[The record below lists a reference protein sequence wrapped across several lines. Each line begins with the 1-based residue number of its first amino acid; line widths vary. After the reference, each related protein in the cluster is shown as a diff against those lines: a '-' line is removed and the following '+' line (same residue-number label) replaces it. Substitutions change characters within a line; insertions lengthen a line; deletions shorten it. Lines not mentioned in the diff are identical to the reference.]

1 MEVKLKIIDII
12 SLSKEILPDS
22 DFYISI
28 NKQDFLYSKIL
39 NKELELGNIQLL
51 EIEIKRNS
59 PKAIIASNKIEVNKF
74 LSKKLSAVT
83 HWISLYYISQKNEEN
98 IKLKIELS
106 FKKCNNHIKN
116 SNIQI
121 NKKNPRLIPANSFKK
136 LNDNLNKTPNNK
148 NNTFKSKIRHYST
161 KEEKYSIKNYIG
173 NIPNKNSKKHSSNII
188 TKKFIN
194 KSFGNSENEENSSIH
209 RELSDETLSCKR
221 NLMNVTNHKKNS
233 LTNSIKRKPKYNKF
247 QKKERKYSTEEKIPK
262 LMNFEK
268 EIVKQNLYNINEA
281 FINDIETEEII
292 PYLENDLFTLE
303 GDEQSN
309 GLENLSPKN
318 IFLNIKNDFEIFYT
332 KGYLNSLELNY
343 KSLKLECELCIE
355 KAIDI
360 ILAYHNARKSIVN
373 KRKKYCKI
381 LKVFIE
387 KFQEIR
393 KKKIK
398 RENLIK
404 SKEDKKLFLC
414 NLKDIEES
422 NNEIYKNN
430 SEIELRFF
438 KQFFQEKNK
447 FNLEK
452 KENLLQIFKQIYIQ
466 NIKLLKNNSNANL
479 IIGKY
484 FKEIKL
490 ILETEKKTKNLYK
503 TKFKINNKN
512 KRKIL
517 QERNNSY
524 SNKSINSEQNQK
536 KNSNIKNNYEN
547 HLE

>member
-12 SLSKEILPDS
+12 ALSKEILPES

-59 PKAIIASNKIEVNKF
+59 PKATIASNKIEVNKF

-83 HWISLYYISQKNEEN
+83 HWISLYYISQKNEDN

-106 FKKCNNHIKN
+106 FKKYHNHIKN

-121 NKKNPRLIPANSFKK
+121 NKKNPRLIPTNSFKK

-173 NIPNKNSKKHSSNII
+173 NIPNKNSKKHNSNII

-343 KSLKLECELCIE
+343 KSLKLECGLCIE

-404 SKEDKKLFLC
+404 SKEDKKLFSC

-536 KNSNIKNNYEN
+536 KNSNIKNNNEN

>member
-12 SLSKEILPDS
+12 ALSKEILPES

-59 PKAIIASNKIEVNKF
+59 PKATIASNKIEVNKF

-83 HWISLYYISQKNEEN
+83 HWISLYYISQKNEDN

-173 NIPNKNSKKHSSNII
+173 NIPNKNSKKHNSNII

-343 KSLKLECELCIE
+343 KSLKLECGLCFE

-404 SKEDKKLFLC
+404 SKEDKKLFSF

>member
-12 SLSKEILPDS
+12 ALSKEILPES

-59 PKAIIASNKIEVNKF
+59 PKATIASNKIEVNKL

-404 SKEDKKLFLC
+404 SKEDKKLFSC

-536 KNSNIKNNYEN
+536 KNSNIKNNHEN

>member
-12 SLSKEILPDS
+12 ALSKEILPES

-59 PKAIIASNKIEVNKF
+59 PKATIASNKIEVNKL

-83 HWISLYYISQKNEEN
+83 HWISLYYISQKNEDN

-106 FKKCNNHIKN
+106 FKKYNNHIKN

-121 NKKNPRLIPANSFKK
+121 NKKNPRLIPTNSFKK

-536 KNSNIKNNYEN
+536 KNSNIKNNHEN

>member
-12 SLSKEILPDS
+12 ALSKEILPES

-59 PKAIIASNKIEVNKF
+59 PKATIASNKIEVNKL

-83 HWISLYYISQKNEEN
+83 HWISLYYISQKNEDN

-106 FKKCNNHIKN
+106 FKKYNNHIKN

-121 NKKNPRLIPANSFKK
+121 NKKNPRLIPTNSFKK

-173 NIPNKNSKKHSSNII
+173 NIPNKNSKKHNSNII

-343 KSLKLECELCIE
+343 KSLKLECGLCIE

-404 SKEDKKLFLC
+404 SKEDKKLFSC

-452 KENLLQIFKQIYIQ
+452 KENLLQIFKQIYIK

-536 KNSNIKNNYEN
+536 KNSNIKNNHEN

>member
-12 SLSKEILPDS
+12 ALSKEILPES

-59 PKAIIASNKIEVNKF
+59 PKATIASNKIEVNKL

-83 HWISLYYISQKNEEN
+83 HWISLYYISQKNEDN

-106 FKKCNNHIKN
+106 FKKYNNHIKN

-121 NKKNPRLIPANSFKK
+121 NKKNPRLIPTNSFKK

-173 NIPNKNSKKHSSNII
+173 NIPNKNSKKHNSNII

-404 SKEDKKLFLC
+404 SKEDKKLFSF

-536 KNSNIKNNYEN
+536 KNSNIKNNHEN

>member
-12 SLSKEILPDS
+12 ALSKEILPES

-59 PKAIIASNKIEVNKF
+59 PKATIASNKIEVNKL

-83 HWISLYYISQKNEEN
+83 HWISLYYISQKNEDN

-106 FKKCNNHIKN
+106 FKKYNNHIKN

-121 NKKNPRLIPANSFKK
+121 NKKNPRLIPTNSFKK

-173 NIPNKNSKKHSSNII
+173 NIPNKNSKKHNSNII

-343 KSLKLECELCIE
+343 KSLKLECGLCIE

-404 SKEDKKLFLC
+404 SKEDKKLFSF

-536 KNSNIKNNYEN
+536 KNSNIKNNHEN

>member
-12 SLSKEILPDS
+12 ALSKEILPES

-59 PKAIIASNKIEVNKF
+59 PKATIASNKIEVNKL

-83 HWISLYYISQKNEEN
+83 HWISLYYISQKNEDN

-106 FKKCNNHIKN
+106 FKKYNNHIKN

-121 NKKNPRLIPANSFKK
+121 NKKNPRLIPTNSFKK

-173 NIPNKNSKKHSSNII
+173 NIPNKNSKKHNSNII

-343 KSLKLECELCIE
+343 KSLKLECGLCIE

-404 SKEDKKLFLC
+404 SKEDKKLFSC

-452 KENLLQIFKQIYIQ
+452 KENLLQIFKQIYIK

-517 QERNNSY
+517 QERNNS
-524 SNKSINSEQNQK
+524 EQNQK
-536 KNSNIKNNYEN
+536 KNSNIKNNHEN

>member
-12 SLSKEILPDS
+12 ALSKEILPES

-59 PKAIIASNKIEVNKF
+59 PKATIASNKIEVNKF

-83 HWISLYYISQKNEEN
+83 HWISLYYISQKNEDN
-98 IKLKIELS
+98 IKLKIEL
-106 FKKCNNHIKN
+106 
-116 SNIQI
+116 
-121 NKKNPRLIPANSFKK
+121 SFKK

-173 NIPNKNSKKHSSNII
+173 NIPNKNSKKHNSNII

-194 KSFGNSENEENSSIH
+194 KSFGNSDTENLYLQ
-209 RELSDETLSCKR
+209 RDLSEETLSSKR
-221 NLMNVTNHKKNS
+221 NFLNNTNNKNNS
-233 LTNSIKRKPKYNKF
+233 LTNSIK
-247 QKKERKYSTEEKIPK
+247 KKTKIGKGERRFSTEQK
-262 LMNFEK
+262 LPRLLNFEK
-268 EIVKQNLYNINEA
+268 EILKQNLYNINET
-281 FINDIETEEII
+281 FINDFETEEII

-343 KSLKLECELCIE
+343 KSLKLECGLCIE

-404 SKEDKKLFLC
+404 SKEDKKLFSC

-536 KNSNIKNNYEN
+536 KNSNIKNNNEN

>member
-12 SLSKEILPDS
+12 ALSKEILPES

-59 PKAIIASNKIEVNKF
+59 PKATIASNKIEVNKL

-83 HWISLYYISQKNEEN
+83 HWISLYYISQKNEDN

-106 FKKCNNHIKN
+106 FKKYNNHIKN

-121 NKKNPRLIPANSFKK
+121 NKKNPRLIPTNSFKK

-173 NIPNKNSKKHSSNII
+173 NIPNKNSKKHNSNII

-343 KSLKLECELCIE
+343 KSLKLECGLCIE

-404 SKEDKKLFLC
+404 SKEDKKLFSC

-536 KNSNIKNNYEN
+536 KNSNIKNNHEN

>member
-12 SLSKEILPDS
+12 ALSKEILPES

-59 PKAIIASNKIEVNKF
+59 PKATIASNKIEVNKF

-83 HWISLYYISQKNEEN
+83 HWISLYYISQKNEDN

-106 FKKCNNHIKN
+106 FKKYNNHIKN

-173 NIPNKNSKKHSSNII
+173 NIPNKNSKKHNSNII

-343 KSLKLECELCIE
+343 KSLKLECGLCIE

-404 SKEDKKLFLC
+404 SKEDKKLFSF

-536 KNSNIKNNYEN
+536 KNSNIKNNHEN

>member
-12 SLSKEILPDS
+12 SLSKEILPES

-343 KSLKLECELCIE
+343 KSLKLECGLCIE